1 MAELTT
7 TSYAILGLLA
17 LRDQTTYELAKQ
29 MRRTVDYVWPRAERK
44 LYDEPKRLAEAG
56 YARASKDL
64 VGRRPRTTY
73 SITPAGREALSR
85 WLDTDVAA
93 PALEFEGMLRVLF
106 ADQGSIGQLRR
117 SLHAIAAQAR
127 ARRADFAAMA
137 SGILASDGGE
147 YPHRSHVN
155 ALGMRFMIDHYDHI
169 TAWASW
175 ALEAIDTWDDTTT
188 PARTW
193 AAPAHHIFT
202 DAAHPQDTPV
212 ADDPPTAERARRQ
225 PRDQPSPW

>member
-29 MRRTVDYVWPRAERK
+29 MQRTVGYVWPRAERK

-56 YARASKDL
+56 YARAAKDM

-85 WLDTDVAA
+85 WLDTDVAP

-106 ADQGSIGQLRR
+106 ADQGTIGQLRR
-117 SLHAIAAQAR
+117 SITAIAAQAR
-127 ARRADFAAMA
+127 ARRAHFAAMA
-137 SGILASDGGE
+137 GGILATDGGE
-147 YPHRSHVN
+147 YPHRTHVN

-175 ALEAIDTWDDTTT
+175 ALEAIDSWADTTT

-193 AAPAHHIFT
+193 AAPARHIFT
-202 DAAHPQDTPV
+202 DAAHPPDTLV
-212 ADDPPTAERARRQ
+212 ADAT
-225 PRDQPSPW
+225 S